1 MRNAGRRIFAS
12 SCAPCHGLDGLGSE
26 RAPNIV
32 TNPQVQRFSET
43 QIARILSDGVPGK
56 GMPAFR
62 ALGAAGIKSVIRYL
76 SDIQGKQAS
85 APAPGDPRR
94 GKTIFFGD
102 AGCSACHMIGGTGGF
117 IGPDLSAY
125 AHTHRAKKI
134 RTAIV
139 AFSESHSAKSMVTA
153 IAVDGQRYQ
162 GVVRNE
168 DNFSLQ
174 LQSIDGTFH
183 FFSKANLIA
192 IERGSNSIM
201 SSDYNKKLSAGQ
213 LNDLVS
219 YLLSVAKNSKPGPA
233 RGDDLK

>member
-26 RAPNIV
+26 RAPNVV
-32 TNPQVQRFSET
+32 TNPQVQRLSET
-43 QIARILSDGVPGK
+43 QISRIISDGVPGK

-62 ALGAAGIKSVIRYL
+62 TLGAAGVKSVIGYL
-76 SDIQGKQAS
+76 SGLQGKEGS
-85 APAPGDPRR
+85 APLAGDPQR
-94 GKTIFFGD
+94 GKTIFFGNG
-102 AGCSACHMIGGTGGF
+102 GCSACHMIGGTGGF

-134 RTAIV
+134 RSAIV
-139 AFSESHSAKSMVTA
+139 ASSESHSAKSMVTA
-153 IAVDGQRYQ
+153 IAVDGRRYQ

-183 FFSKANLIA
+183 FFSKANLTA
-192 IERGSNSIM
+192 IERGSTSIM
-201 SSDYNKKLSAGQ
+201 TSDYDKKLSADQ

-219 YLLSVAKNSKPGPA
+219 YLLSIAKNSKPRPA
-233 RGDDLK
+233 RGEDLK